1 MKNCLRK
8 LIPIVLLL
16 ALCGH
21 TALAQTRI
29 ATVDLRKLFDGYWK
43 TKQADAALKD
53 RAADLDKEYKSLGED
68 FKKAGEEYQKLL
80 ASANDQAVSAEERDK
95 RKLSAETKLKDIKE
109 RQETI
114 GQFERQARTTL
125 DEQRRRMRETIL
137 GEIRTQLN
145 AIAKSKGYGLVVD
158 SAAESVNNTPVFL
171 YTSPDNEENDLT
183 KAVLAQLNAGA
194 PLDTTPPAAAK
205 DDKKDGK
212 KK

>member
-8 LIPIVLLL
+8 LIPILLVLVV
-16 ALCGH
+16 CGSS
-21 TALAQTRI
+21 ALAQTRI

-53 RAADLDKEYKSLGED
+53 RAADLDKEFKSLGD
-68 FKKAGEEYQKLL
+68 DYKKTGEEYQKLL

-95 RKLSAETKLKDIKE
+95 RKQSAEAKLKEIKE
-109 RQETI
+109 KQETM
-114 GQFERQARTTL
+114 GQFERQARSTL

-145 AIAKSKGYGLVVD
+145 AKAKTAGYGLVVD

-171 YTSPDNEENDLT
+171 YNNGENDMT
-183 KAVLAQLNAGA
+183 DDVLKQLNLGA
-194 PLDTTPPAAAK
+194 PLETTKPAPAK
-205 DDKKDGK
+205 DEKIDDKKK
-212 KK
+212 

>member
-1 MKNCLRK
+1 MKKCLRK
-8 LIPIVLLL
+8 LMPIVLLL
-16 ALCGH
+16 VLGGSSAV
-21 TALAQTRI
+21 AQTRI

-53 RAADLDKEYKSLGED
+53 RAADLDKEYKGLGED

-95 RKLSAETKLKDIKE
+95 RKQLAETKLKDIKE
-109 RQETI
+109 KQETI
-114 GQFERQARTTL
+114 GQFERQARSTL

-145 AIAKSKGYGLVVD
+145 AKAKTAGYGLVVD

-171 YTSPDNEENDLT
+171 YNTGENDMT
-183 KAVLAQLNAGA
+183 ETVLAQLNAGA
-194 PLDTTPPAAAK
+194 PLETTKPAPAK
-205 DDKKDGK
+205 EDKKDEK

>member
-8 LIPIVLLL
+8 LIPILLVLVV
-16 ALCGH
+16 CGSS
-21 TALAQTRI
+21 ALAQTRI

-53 RAADLDKEYKSLGED
+53 RAADLDKEFKSLGD
-68 FKKAGEEYQKLL
+68 DYKKTGEEYQKLL

-95 RKLSAETKLKDIKE
+95 RKQSAEAKLKEIKE
-109 RQETI
+109 KQETM
-114 GQFERQARTTL
+114 GQFERQARSTL

-145 AIAKSKGYGLVVD
+145 AKAKTAGYGLVVD

-171 YTSPDNEENDLT
+171 YNNGENDMT
-183 KAVLAQLNAGA
+183 DDVLKQLNLGA
-194 PLDTTPPAAAK
+194 PLETTKPTPANDEK
-205 DDKKDGK
+205 IDDKKK
-212 KK
+212 